1 MKKLI
6 IAAVLLLAG
15 GSASFAADPSWFKLS
30 LLDTAAYPQVNAV
43 NGIEVGLI
51 YSNTPALTGVQGT
64 FIYGRTAKLDGL
76 QIGLVTS
83 ADTAA
88 GMQWGGVNMAKEMKG
103 AQIGWINYAEKF
115 TGFQLGFVNY
125 AAVMSKG
132 LQIGLVN
139 IIKNSTLPVMV
150 IVNARF

>member
-6 IAAVLLLAG
+6 ITAALLFTG
-15 GSASFAADPSWFKLS
+15 VSASFAADPSFFKLS
-30 LLDTAAYPQVNAV
+30 LCDTAAYPLVHSV
-43 NGIEVGLI
+43 SGIEIGLL
-51 YSNTPALTGVQGT
+51 YSNTPSNTGLQGT
-64 FIYGRTAKLDGL
+64 FIYGKTGNLNGL
-76 QIGLVTS
+76 QLGLVTS
-83 ADTAA
+83 ADTAT
-88 GMQWGGVNMAKEMKG
+88 GMQWGGVNMAKDMKG
-103 AQIGWINYAEKF
+103 AQIGWVNYAEKF

-125 AAVMSKG
+125 AENMSKG